1 MNKKFFN
8 RILMG
13 VLFVASAI
21 SFGSCEDW
29 EGEINNLQGQI
40 DEIEASL
47 EKIQELIDGGVVI
60 TDVKSTEEGVSLVM
74 SDGNSYLI
82 KNGENGE
89 KGADAVVWE
98 IGADGFW
105 YKDGV
110 KTDFVAVGK
119 DGADGKDGANGADG
133 KDGQNGT
140 NGKDGQNGTNG
151 KDGKDADI
159 WTPGTDGYWYKNDV
173 KQELSWRA
181 QGVTALVDGNLLKL
195 YGIGK
200 EFGDSAFIELGAQ
213 LGSVAFEAEV
223 YSSVLPLP
231 THKDDFLHVGNL
243 VYAPTL
249 NNNVERVASTDWY
262 GNTIELPYRL
272 NPEDAFI
279 GKGLIA
285 QFVSVNAAMSTTRG
299 NVSYLAQQ
307 FVDIDT
313 IKLEEG
319 NGRFVVDAKLIAPEL
334 AEVADNAAL
343 EPAHKEGFGG
353 LTAALMVNQGT
364 HAVLSDY
371 IRVAS
376 KEIEVDIFTN
386 TTPAIVKQT
395 ERNFELPAKSED
407 EYVTC
412 VKHLTLAAP
421 LEVSR
426 SEKSVDLNK
435 KYILAEEG
443 TLSTAGDLKNRGF
456 AYTLKFTL
464 VETKAIGSEDQ
475 TEQEYY
481 VTLDKNG
488 VLYVNDLASVV
499 DKTPI
504 IRIDAFIEGDLVES
518 AYAQIKLTNKLYPE
532 VEDKDIVINLDEF
545 DGINGEFKYSSL
557 SSAWTLVD
565 TLKWNEASARIYDVL
580 DITTAK
586 FWDLYD
592 FNGIVKSV
600 YTVPAGETDS
610 INVLGA
616 AYANMAQAVVYDNAV
631 SAGER
636 NLTVGV
642 SINNL
647 IWTDKSW
654 ARDGKYGVEIVIPRK
669 ERNNIGKKR
678 DVIIRATFNVVQ
690 DGKGYTLRADN
701 AINNVVTAMPTT
713 SDLLINNHLA
723 TYIAQHFVNA
733 ATFDLFNTFADYNK
747 TLKGSYLNVEKANFR
762 YVPLKGEVAP
772 HLRAEIN
779 SNAVVLL
786 DTLND
791 KDGVLLD
798 IEYDMIY
805 ANNDTLTYDYDVQF
819 VTPFVA
825 SVAKADT
832 IFLNTRKGEVAL
844 NRLVNVVT
852 KIGKNSIYTSAWN
865 TDPLQ
870 LPYANEWAIASHN
883 LKFEFDM
890 NDKDTKFVKEQ
901 LLATDS
907 EFKIEND
914 GKGGKL
920 VYNYKGNTVFNYEH
934 KVKLNGKLEFF
945 NATNACLYSFDIPVT
960 VVLSE
965 IRK

>member
-82 KNGENGE
+82 KNGEKGE

-133 KDGQNGT
+133 QP
-140 NGKDGQNGTNG
+140 GKDGQPGQPGQN
-151 KDGKDADI
+151 ADI
-159 WTPGTDGYWYKNDV
+159 WTPGTDGFWYKNGV
-173 KQELSWRA
+173 KQADFSWRA

-195 YGIGK
+195 YGIGE

-307 FVDIDT
+307 FADIDT

-421 LEVSR
+421 LKVSR
-426 SEKSVDLNK
+426 VEKTVDLNT

-443 TLSTAGDLKNRGF
+443 TLSTAGDLENRGF

-464 VETKAIGSEDQ
+464 VETKAIGSTDQ

-481 VTLDKNG
+481 VSLDEKG
-488 VLYVNDLASVV
+488 VLTVNDLASVV
-499 DKTPI
+499 GKTPI
-504 IRIDAFIEGDLVES
+504 IRIDAYIENNLVES
-518 AYAQIKLTNKLYPE
+518 AYAQIELTDKDVEPE
-532 VEDKDIVINLDEF
+532 TEDKDLVINLDEF
-545 DGINGEFKYSSL
+545 DGMKNEILYSSL
-557 SSAWTLVD
+557 SDAWTLVD
-565 TLKWNEASARIYDVL
+565 TLKWNEASARIYDAL
-580 DITTAK
+580 DITTAN
-586 FWDLYD
+586 FWGDYS
-592 FNGIVKSV
+592 FNGIVTSV

-616 AYANMAQAVVYDNAV
+616 AYADMAQAIVYDNNV
-631 SAGER
+631 GAGER

-654 ARDGKYGVEIVIPRK
+654 ARDGKYGVEIVIPRVK
-669 ERNNIGKKR
+669 RANIGKLR
-678 DVIIRATFNVVQ
+678 DVIIRASFNVVQ
-690 DGKGYTLRADN
+690 DGKGYTLRGDN
-701 AINNVVTAMPTT
+701 AANNVVTAMPTT
-713 SDLLINNHLA
+713 ADRLVNYHLA

-733 ATFDLFNTFADYNK
+733 GEFDLFHTFDQYNK
-747 TLKGSYLNVEKANFR
+747 ELEGSYLNVEKADFR
-762 YVPLKGEVAP
+762 YVPLKDEVAP
-772 HLRAEIN
+772 RAEIN
-779 SNAVVLL
+779 NNAVVLL
-786 DTLND
+786 ETL
-791 KDGVLLD
+791 KDQEGVLLD
-798 IEYDMIY
+798 VEYDMIY
-805 ANNDTLTYDYDVQF
+805 VNNDTLTYDYDVQF
-819 VTPFVA
+819 VSPFEA
-825 SVAKADT
+825 SIAKAET
-832 IFLNTRKGEVAL
+832 IYLNSRKGEVDL
-844 NRLVNVVT
+844 SHLVGVVT
-852 KIGKNSIYTSAWN
+852 KVGKKDLYIKNWEA
-865 TDPLQ
+865 DPLVTS
-870 LPYANEWAIASHN
+870 LATDWAIKN
-883 LKFEFDM
+883 YKLTFDFDM
-890 NDKDTKFVKEQ
+890 EDGDTEFVKTQ
-901 LLATDS
+901 LLATESTFEIKDT
-907 EFKIEND
+907 KM
-914 GKGGKL
+914 GGKL
-920 VYNYKGNTVFNYEH
+920 EYNYTGNTVFNKDH
-934 KVKLNGKLEFF
+934 AVKLIGTLEFF
-945 NATNACLYSFDIPVT
+945 NEDGDVLYSFDIPVT
-960 VVLSE
+960 VALSAE
-965 IRK
+965 IK

>member
-89 KGADAVVWE
+89 NGADAVVWE
-98 IGADGFW
+98 IGTDGFW

-110 KTDFVAVGK
+110 KTEFVAVGK

-140 NGKDGQNGTNG
+140 NGKDGQNG

-159 WTPGTDGYWYKNDV
+159 WTPETDGFWYKNGE

-181 QGVTALVDGNLLKL
+181 QGVTALVDGNVLKL
-195 YGIGK
+195 YGIGE

-223 YSSVLPLP
+223 YSTSLPLP

-243 VYAPTL
+243 EYAAATGA
-249 NNNVERVASTDWY
+249 RTASTDWY

-285 QFVSVNAAMSTTRG
+285 QFVSVNAGKVTTRG
-299 NVSYLAQQ
+299 NVEYLAQQ
-307 FVDIDT
+307 FAAIET
-313 IKLEEG
+313 LQLEEG
-319 NGRFVVDAKLIAPEL
+319 DGRFVVDAKLLAPEL
-334 AEVADNAAL
+334 TEVADVEL
-343 EPAHKEGFGG
+343 LTPVHEKGFGG

-376 KEIEVDIFTN
+376 KLIDVDIVTN
-386 TTPAIVKQT
+386 ATATVVQT
-395 ERNFELPAKSED
+395 ERAKELPAKIED

-412 VKHLTLAAP
+412 VKGLTLAAP

-426 SEKSVDLNK
+426 SEKTVDLNT
-435 KYILAEEG
+435 KYILAKAG
-443 TLSTAGDLKNRGF
+443 TTTTAGDLKNYGF

-464 VETKAIGSEDQ
+464 VETKAIGDEDQ

-481 VTLDKNG
+481 VSLDENG
-488 VLYVNDLASVV
+488 VLTVNDLASVV

-518 AYAQIKLTNKLYPE
+518 AYAQILLTNKLYPE
-532 VEDKDIVINLDEF
+532 VEDKDLVINLDAF

-565 TLKWNEASARIYDVL
+565 TLKWSEASARIYDVL

-586 FWDLYD
+586 FWNLYD

-610 INVLGA
+610 INVLDA
-616 AYANMAQAVVYDNAV
+616 VYADMAKAVVYDNAV

-654 ARDGKYGVEIVIPRK
+654 ARDGKYGVEIVIPRV
-669 ERNNIGKKR
+669 ERENIGKYR
-678 DVIIRATFNVVQ
+678 DVIIRASFNVVQ
-690 DGKGYTLRADN
+690 DGKGYTLRGDN
-701 AINNVVTAMPTT
+701 AVNNLVTAMPTT
-713 SDLLINNHLA
+713 ADRLVDNHLA

-733 ATFDLFNTFADYNK
+733 GEFDLFHTFAKYNE
-747 TLKGSYLNVEKANFR
+747 TLGGSYLNVEKADFR
-762 YVPLKGEVAP
+762 YVPLKDEVAP
-772 HLRAEIN
+772 NLRAKIE
-779 SNAVVLL
+779 SEAVVLL
-786 DTLND
+786 ETL
-791 KDGVLLD
+791 KDQEGVLLD
-798 IEYDMIY
+798 VEYDMIY
-805 ANNDTLTYDYDVQF
+805 VNNDTLTYDYDVNF
-819 VTPFVA
+819 VSPFEA
-825 SVAKADT
+825 SIAKAET
-832 IFLNTRKGEVAL
+832 IYLNSREGEVDL
-844 NRLVNVVT
+844 SHLVDVVT
-852 KIGKNSIYTSAWN
+852 KVGKKNLYISTWTS
-865 TDPLQ
+865 DPLVTS
-870 LPYANEWAIASHN
+870 LATDWAIADHN
-883 LKFEFDM
+883 LTFEFDE
-890 NDKDTKFVKEQ
+890 NDADTKFVREQ
-901 LLATDS
+901 LLATES
-907 EFKIEND
+907 TFELQTAKM
-914 GKGGKL
+914 GGKL
-920 VYNYKGNTVFNYEH
+920 VYDYTGNTVFNKDH
-934 KVKLNGKLEFF
+934 AVKLIGTLEFF
-945 NATNACLYSFDIPVT
+945 NVDGDVLYSFDVPVT
-960 VVLSE
+960 VALSAE
-965 IRK
+965 IK

>member
-82 KNGENGE
+82 KNGEKGE

-159 WTPGTDGYWYKNDV
+159 WTPGTDGFWYKNDV

-195 YGIGK
+195 YGIGE

-307 FVDIDT
+307 FADIDT

-488 VLYVNDLASVV
+488 MLYVNDLASVV

-504 IRIDAFIEGDLVES
+504 IRIDAYIENNLVES
-518 AYAQIKLTNKLYPE
+518 AYAQILLTNKLYPE
-532 VEDKDIVINLDEF
+532 VEDKDLVINLDEF

-565 TLKWNEASARIYDVL
+565 TLKWSEASARIYDVL

-586 FWDLYD
+586 FWNLYD

-616 AYANMAQAVVYDNAV
+616 AYADMAKAVVYDNAV

-654 ARDGKYGVEIVIPRK
+654 ARDGKYGVEIVIPRV
-669 ERNNIGKKR
+669 ERDNIGKYR
-678 DVIIRATFNVVQ
+678 DVIIRASFNVVQ
-690 DGKGYTLRADN
+690 DGKGYTLRGDN
-701 AINNVVTAMPTT
+701 ATDNVVTAMPTT
-713 SDLLINNHLA
+713 ADRLVNNHLA

-733 ATFDLFNTFADYNK
+733 GEFDLFHTFAKYNE
-747 TLKGSYLNVEKANFR
+747 TLAGSYLNVEKADFR
-762 YVPLKGEVAP
+762 YVPLKDEVAP
-772 HLRAEIN
+772 NLRAEIAN
-779 SNAVVLL
+779 NAVVLL
-786 DTLND
+786 ETL
-791 KDGVLLD
+791 KDQEGVLLD
-798 IEYDMIY
+798 VEYDMIY
-805 ANNDTLTYDYDVQF
+805 VNNDTLTYDYDVQF
-819 VTPFVA
+819 VSPFEA
-825 SVAKADT
+825 SIAKAET
-832 IFLNTRKGEVAL
+832 IYLNSREGEVDL
-844 NRLVNVVT
+844 SHLVSVVT
-852 KIGKNSIYTSAWN
+852 KVGKKDLYIKNWTS
-865 TDPLQ
+865 DPLVTDM
-870 LPYANEWAIASHN
+870 ATNWAIKDYK
-883 LKFEFDM
+883 LTFDF
-890 NDKDTKFVKEQ
+890 DKKDGDTEHVLTQ
-901 LLATDS
+901 LLATESTFEIQDT
-907 EFKIEND
+907 KM
-914 GKGGKL
+914 GGKL
-920 VYNYKGNTVFNYEH
+920 KYDYWGNTVFNKDH
-934 KVKLNGKLEFF
+934 AVKLIGTLEFF
-945 NATNACLYSFDIPVT
+945 NVDGDVLYSFDIPVT
-960 VVLSE
+960 VALSAE
-965 IRK
+965 IK